1 MTVDFPELTILGLMS
16 GTSMDGIDGCV
27 ANIQF
32 SQAHS
37 KIALEGF
44 EILETGSLDYPSD
57 LKCRLLEAVNN
68 QSVSLQTLCELE
80 RDVGNTFG
88 GLAKTLC
95 EQAATNGHPV
105 EAIASHGQTIYH
117 VPPQGNT
124 KGYSLQI
131 GAPDWIADMTQ
142 CPVIADF
149 RPSDMALGG
158 QGAPLVPF
166 VDQLL
171 YQDPSDWIA
180 VQNLGG
186 ISNVT
191 IISPI
196 SASTKPTFA
205 FDTGPANAL
214 IDLLCQ
220 AHFNTPFDKDGTF
233 ATQGHVDQALLK
245 ILLSEP
251 YFQLA
256 PPKSTGRELF
266 GQRFIDTHFKTSGLS
281 PHDQIRTATE
291 LTARS
296 IQAAYQTHIISKAP
310 VKTVIMSGG
319 GTQNAF
325 LMSRLTT
332 LLKDVGVEIL
342 PQSASKLPSQSKEA
356 FAFAVLGAARL
367 LDLPNTLP
375 QCTGAQTA
383 VSAGAIWRKDLIS
396 KTLAAKIHSALAIG

>member
-1 MTVDFPELTILGLMS
+1 MTSLFPELTILGLMS

-27 ANIQF
+27 TRIQLAQTN
-32 SQAHS
+32 ST
-37 KIALEGF
+37 ITLEHF
-44 EILETGSLDYPSD
+44 DILETASLNYPSD
-57 LKCRLLEAVNN
+57 LRSRLLDTVNS
-68 QSVSLQTLCELE
+68 QTVSLKALCELE
-80 RDVGNTFG
+80 RDVGETFG
-88 GLAKTLC
+88 LLAKTLC
-95 EQAATNGHPV
+95 LQAETNGHPV

-117 VPPQGNT
+117 LPPQGET

-131 GAPDWIADMTQ
+131 GSPDWIAESAQ

-149 RPSDMALGG
+149 RPTDMALGG

-171 YQDPSDWIA
+171 YQDPSDWVA

-191 IISPI
+191 IISPL
-196 SASTKPTFA
+196 TEPNKLTFA

-220 AHFNTPFDKDGTF
+220 THFDTPFDQSGAF
-233 ATQGHVDQALLK
+233 AAQGQVDLSLLET
-245 ILLSEP
+245 LLSEP
-251 YFQLA
+251 YFQLS

-266 GQRFIDTHFKTSGLS
+266 GQRFIDTHFKSSLLS
-281 PHDQIRTATE
+281 MHDQIRTATE
-291 LTARS
+291 FTARS
-296 IQAAYQTHIISKAP
+296 IQAAYQNHILPKTP

-319 GTQNAF
+319 GTQNDF
-325 LMSRLTT
+325 LMTRLSGLLSDIGVT
-332 LLKDVGVEIL
+332 LL
-342 PQSASKLPSQSKEA
+342 PQNASKLPSQSKEA

-375 QCTGAQTA
+375 QCTGASAA

-396 KTLAAKIHSALAIG
+396 KSLAAKIHSARAIG